1 MEKSATEKIAQVHE
15 DRKFLRKLILEE
27 AEKHGNEVKANVLF
41 ELDSENFGLENEGEM
56 LLRRFEAEIE
66 NLIQNFYKKNVCE
79 SGHAVHR
86 SFLAIGEESRRQ
98 IEARLITE
106 RKDSLRE
113 ALKNELWTF
122 SELLLLGDR
131 DIQKVL
137 REVDNGTLS
146 KALKISD
153 FNIQDKIYRN
163 MSKKAAANLREDI
176 EYMEPIRLTDAR
188 AAQDEIIRIM
198 ARLEEQGEIVL
209 VRNRDER
216 MLE

>member
-1 MEKSATEKIAQVHE
+1 MEKSVTEKIAQVHE

-41 ELDSENFGLENEGEM
+41 ELDFENFGLENEGEM

-86 SFLAIGEESRRQ
+86 SFLTIGEESRRQ

-131 DIQKVL
+131 DIQKIL

-163 MSKKAAANLREDI
+163 MSKKAAANLREEI
-176 EYMEPIRLTDAR
+176 EYMEPIRLIDAR

>member
-1 MEKSATEKIAQVHE
+1 MEKSASEKIAQVHE

-27 AEKHGNEVKANVLF
+27 AEKHENEVKANVLF

-122 SELLLLGDR
+122 SELLLPGDR
-131 DIQKVL
+131 DIQKIL

-146 KALKISD
+146 KAIKISD

-163 MSKKAAANLREDI
+163 MSKKAAANLREEI
-176 EYMEPIRLTDAR
+176 EYMEPIRLIDAR

>member
-1 MEKSATEKIAQVHE
+1 MEKSASEKIAQVHE

-86 SFLAIGEESRRQ
+86 SFLAIGEDSRRQ

-122 SELLLLGDR
+122 SDVLLLGDR
-131 DIQKVL
+131 DIQKLL
-137 REVDNGTLS
+137 REVDNGTLA

-163 MSKKAAANLREDI
+163 MSKKTAANLREDI
-176 EYMEPIRLTDAR
+176 EYMEPIRLIDAR

>member
-1 MEKSATEKIAQVHE
+1 MEKSASEKIAQVHE

-122 SELLLLGDR
+122 SDVLLLGDR

-137 REVDNGTLS
+137 REVDNGTLA

-163 MSKKAAANLREDI
+163 MSKKAAANLREEI

>member
-1 MEKSATEKIAQVHE
+1 MEKSASEKIAQDHE
-15 DRKFLRKLILEE
+15 DRKFLRKLILDE

-86 SFLAIGEESRRQ
+86 SFLAIGEDSRRQ

-122 SELLLLGDR
+122 SDVLLLGDR
-131 DIQKVL
+131 DIQKLL
-137 REVDNGTLS
+137 REVDNGTLA

-163 MSKKAAANLREDI
+163 MSKKTAANLREDI
-176 EYMEPIRLTDAR
+176 EYMEPIRLIDAR

>member
-1 MEKSATEKIAQVHE
+1 MEKSASEKIAQVHE

-86 SFLAIGEESRRQ
+86 SFLAIGEDSRRQ

-122 SELLLLGDR
+122 SDVLLLGDR
-131 DIQKVL
+131 DIQKLL
-137 REVDNGTLS
+137 REVDNGTLA

-163 MSKKAAANLREDI
+163 MSKKTAANLRENI
-176 EYMEPIRLTDAR
+176 EYMEPIRLIDAR

>member
-1 MEKSATEKIAQVHE
+1 MEKPASEKIAQVHE

-86 SFLAIGEESRRQ
+86 SFLAIGEDSRRQ

-137 REVDNGTLS
+137 REVDNGTLA

-176 EYMEPIRLTDAR
+176 EYMEPIRLIDAR

-198 ARLEEQGEIVL
+198 ARLEEQGEIAL

>member
-1 MEKSATEKIAQVHE
+1 MEKSASEKIAQVHE

-56 LLRRFEAEIE
+56 LFRRFEAEIE

-131 DIQKVL
+131 DIQKIL

-163 MSKKAAANLREDI
+163 MSKKAAANLREEI
-176 EYMEPIRLTDAR
+176 EYMEPIRLIDAR

>member
-1 MEKSATEKIAQVHE
+1 
-15 DRKFLRKLILEE
+15 
-27 AEKHGNEVKANVLF
+27 
-41 ELDSENFGLENEGEM
+41 M

-86 SFLAIGEESRRQ
+86 SFLTIGEESRRQ

-122 SELLLLGDR
+122 SDVLLLGDR
-131 DIQKVL
+131 DIQKLL
-137 REVDNGTLS
+137 REVDNGTLA

-163 MSKKAAANLREDI
+163 MSKKTAANLREDI
-176 EYMEPIRLTDAR
+176 EYMEPIRLIDAR

>member
-163 MSKKAAANLREDI
+163 MSKKTAANLREDI
-176 EYMEPIRLTDAR
+176 EYMEPIRLIDAR

>member
-1 MEKSATEKIAQVHE
+1 MEKSALEKIAQVHE

-131 DIQKVL
+131 DIQKIL
-137 REVDNGTLS
+137 REVDNGTLA

-176 EYMEPIRLTDAR
+176 EYMEPIRLIDAR

>member
-1 MEKSATEKIAQVHE
+1 MEKSASEKIVQVHE

-131 DIQKVL
+131 DIQKIL

-176 EYMEPIRLTDAR
+176 EYMGPIRLIDAR

-209 VRNRDER
+209 VRNWDER

>member
-1 MEKSATEKIAQVHE
+1 MEKPASEKIAQVHE

-86 SFLAIGEESRRQ
+86 SFLAIGEDSRRQ

-137 REVDNGTLS
+137 REVDNGTLA

-163 MSKKAAANLREDI
+163 MSKKAAANLREEI
-176 EYMEPIRLTDAR
+176 EYMEPIRLIDAR
-188 AAQDEIIRIM
+188 AAQDEIIQIM

>member
-1 MEKSATEKIAQVHE
+1 MEKSASEKIAQVHE

-86 SFLAIGEESRRQ
+86 SFLTIGEESRRQ

-131 DIQKVL
+131 DIQKIL

-163 MSKKAAANLREDI
+163 MSKKAAANLREEI
-176 EYMEPIRLTDAR
+176 EYMEPIRLIDAR

>member
-1 MEKSATEKIAQVHE
+1 MEKSASEKIAQVHE

-27 AEKHGNEVKANVLF
+27 AEKHENEVKANVLF

-131 DIQKVL
+131 DIQKIL

-146 KALKISD
+146 KAIKISD

-163 MSKKAAANLREDI
+163 MSKKAAANLREEI
-176 EYMEPIRLTDAR
+176 EYMEPIRLIDAR

>member
-1 MEKSATEKIAQVHE
+1 MEKSALEKIAQVHE

-98 IEARLITE
+98 IEARLITK

-163 MSKKAAANLREDI
+163 MSKKAAANLREEI
-176 EYMEPIRLTDAR
+176 EYMEPIRLIDAR
-188 AAQDEIIRIM
+188 AAQNEIIRIM

>member
-1 MEKSATEKIAQVHE
+1 MEKSASEKIAQVHE

-131 DIQKVL
+131 DIQKIL
-137 REVDNGTLS
+137 REVDNGTLA

-163 MSKKAAANLREDI
+163 MSKKAAANLREEI
-176 EYMEPIRLTDAR
+176 EYMEPIRLIDAR

>member
-1 MEKSATEKIAQVHE
+1 MEKSASEKIAQVHE

-163 MSKKAAANLREDI
+163 MSKKAAANLREEI
-176 EYMEPIRLTDAR
+176 EYMEPIRLIDAR

>member
-1 MEKSATEKIAQVHE
+1 MEKSVTEKIAQVHE

-176 EYMEPIRLTDAR
+176 EYMEPIRLIDAR
-188 AAQDEIIRIM
+188 VAQDEIIRIM
-198 ARLEEQGEIVL
+198 ARLEEQGEIVI
-209 VRNRDER
+209 VRNRNGR

>member
-1 MEKSATEKIAQVHE
+1 MEKSAAEKIVQVHE

-86 SFLAIGEESRRQ
+86 SFLAIGEDSRRQ

-122 SELLLLGDR
+122 SDVLLLGDR

-163 MSKKAAANLREDI
+163 MSKKAAANLREEI
-176 EYMEPIRLTDAR
+176 EYMEPIRLIDAR

>member
-1 MEKSATEKIAQVHE
+1 MEKSASEKIAQVHE

-86 SFLAIGEESRRQ
+86 SFLTIGEESRRQ

-122 SELLLLGDR
+122 SDVLLLGDR
-131 DIQKVL
+131 DIQKLL
-137 REVDNGTLS
+137 REVDNVTLA

-163 MSKKAAANLREDI
+163 MSKKAAANLREEI
-176 EYMEPIRLTDAR
+176 EYMEPIRLIDAR